1 MEYAGTIDDMLKKFT
16 LIFAFCISLFIG
28 CNEKTDWKA
37 VYDSLNDDLTEY
49 DRTLSE
55 EVYNK
60 IISKCDLLIESS
72 PEFRNAALMTKS
84 SVLAFS
90 YQYDEAVKVAGMIPD
105 TASVFY
111 VFRPK
116 SVYINELLL
125 AKAERLDYE
134 DSVKIY
140 KGKIAA
146 ELEIWISER
155 KDSLYHALTLPM
167 ETPVIR
173 NQHIVAF
180 IYYLGHLSPDE
191 VKAAI
196 KNLVNDIH
204 LINVRNENTDA
215 YFAMFYE
222 MFLPEYT
229 EKDWALFVEA
239 FPKSFDEFINLYGYD
254 GDEMSLLYHEAYDHI
269 AFLFS
274 DDRILEPECLDML
287 LKLTHGF
294 YWQAD
299 AATYLHMHVE
309 SMLKAHPD
317 LISAF
322 LKDKDDDLV
331 KDFLKCAIAT
341 CHPEPENTVYYNKYL
356 KLVELY
362 EDRSPKIV
370 RLFKAAHAE
379 LMEEWCE

>member
-1 MEYAGTIDDMLKKFT
+1 
-16 LIFAFCISLFIG
+16 
-28 CNEKTDWKA
+28 
-37 VYDSLNDDLTEY
+37 
-49 DRTLSE
+49 
-55 EVYNK
+55 
-60 IISKCDLLIESS
+60 
-72 PEFRNAALMTKS
+72 
-84 SVLAFS
+84 
-90 YQYDEAVKVAGMIPD
+90 
-105 TASVFY
+105 
-111 VFRPK
+111 
-116 SVYINELLL
+116 
-125 AKAERLDYE
+125 
-134 DSVKIY
+134 
-140 KGKIAA
+140 
-146 ELEIWISER
+146 
-155 KDSLYHALTLPM
+155 M

-196 KNLVNDIH
+196 KNLVNDTH
-204 LINVRNENTDA
+204 LFNVRNENTDA

-341 CHPEPENTVYYNKYL
+341 CHPEPENTVYYNEYL

-362 EDRSPKIV
+362 ETRSPKIA
-370 RLFKAAHAE
+370 RLLKAAHAE

>member
-1 MEYAGTIDDMLKKFT
+1 MKRLLLIGTILLLCF
-16 LIFAFCISLFIG
+16 G
-28 CNEKTDWKA
+28 CKESKTDWKA
-37 VYDSLNDDLTEY
+37 VYDSLNDDYAEY
-49 DRTLSE
+49 SRSGSE

-60 IISKCDLLIESS
+60 IISKCDLLTESS
-72 PEFRNAALMTKS
+72 PEFRNAALMIKS

-90 YQYDEAVKVAGMIPD
+90 YQYDEAVKVAEMIPD

-134 DSVKIY
+134 DSAKIY

-180 IYYLGHLSPDE
+180 IYYLGHLSHDE
-191 VKAAI
+191 VKSAI

-204 LINVRNENTDA
+204 LINVRNVNTDA

-317 LISAF
+317 FISAF
-322 LKDKDDDLV
+322 LKDKEDDLV

-341 CHPEPENTVYYNKYL
+341 CHPEPDNTVYYNEYL

-362 EDRSPKIV
+362 ETRSPKIA
-370 RLFKAAHAE
+370 RLLKAAHAE
-379 LMEEWCE
+379 LMEEWRE

>member
-1 MEYAGTIDDMLKKFT
+1 MKRLLIIGTILLLCF
-16 LIFAFCISLFIG
+16 G
-28 CNEKTDWKA
+28 CKESKTDWKA
-37 VYDSLNDDLTEY
+37 VYDSLNDDYAEY
-49 DRTLSE
+49 SRSGSK

-60 IISKCDLLIESS
+60 IISKCDLLTESS
-72 PEFRNAALMTKS
+72 PEFRNAALMIKS

-90 YQYDEAVKVAGMIPD
+90 YQYDEAVKVAEMIPD

-116 SVYINELLL
+116 SVYINELFLL
-125 AKAERLDYE
+125 
-134 DSVKIY
+134 
-140 KGKIAA
+140 
-146 ELEIWISER
+146 
-155 KDSLYHALTLPM
+155 
-167 ETPVIR
+167 
-173 NQHIVAF
+173 
-180 IYYLGHLSPDE
+180 
-191 VKAAI
+191 
-196 KNLVNDIH
+196 
-204 LINVRNENTDA
+204 
-215 YFAMFYE
+215 
-222 MFLPEYT
+222 EYT

-239 FPKSFDEFINLYGYD
+239 FPKSYDEFINLYGYD

-287 LKLTHGF
+287 LKLTHGY

-317 LISAF
+317 FISAF

-362 EDRSPKIV
+362 EGRSPKIV